1 MTLHCTSM
9 WWPRNSLG
17 GKLNSLVFLSLS
29 GLTIYNFLSSVY
41 HGPGYVPLGWKP
53 VRKNTISLYIPEG
66 VIYLIFQD
74 KSEECEYLQYCGVC
88 KGYKAPRSHHCRKCK

>member
-1 MTLHCTSM
+1 MSFSGIIKVVTAMTLHCTSM

-17 GKLNSLVFLSLS
+17 GKLNTLVFLSLS

-53 VRKNTISLYIPEG
+53 VKEDTIYTIQK
-66 VIYLIFQD
+66 V
-74 KSEECEYLQYCGVC
+74 
-88 KGYKAPRSHHCRKCK
+88 